1 MEFSSLFISQKSF
14 NFLFSGLILKSSIIN
29 VTFVKVEQKKLSAL
43 FKYFRK
49 FFWFWQFVISGYSN
63 SSCMCTCC
71 SANGTLP
78 TTISSIYT
86 MYIIYICN
94 KGMNSFI
101 YLDVLSRHDWQM
113 ISIISPGLPLFRID
127 SVTNRQQEVWTWG
140 IVGILILCVVGVS
153 VLISLLGV
161 PLDSLQWL
169 NHQWEPILGWP
180 PQYYQQTRCFF
191 SDNFGSRLPSKVK
204 WWKSIECYTSPC
216 QVKSIIPKSIL
227 ILLPWNTFW

>member
-14 NFLFSGLILKSSIIN
+14 NYLFSGLILKSSIIN

-63 SSCMCTCC
+63 SSCMCACG

-78 TTISSIYT
+78 TTISHT
-86 MYIIYICN
+86 MYIIYICDR
-94 KGMNSFI
+94 GMNSFI
-101 YLDVLSRHDWQM
+101 HRDVLSRHDWQM

-127 SVTNRQQEVWTWG
+127 SVTSRQQEVWTWG

-153 VLISLLGV
+153 VLSL
-161 PLDSLQWL
+161 
-169 NHQWEPILGWP
+169 
-180 PQYYQQTRCFF
+180 Y
-191 SDNFGSRLPSKVK
+191 
-204 WWKSIECYTSPC
+204 
-216 QVKSIIPKSIL
+216 
-227 ILLPWNTFW
+227 